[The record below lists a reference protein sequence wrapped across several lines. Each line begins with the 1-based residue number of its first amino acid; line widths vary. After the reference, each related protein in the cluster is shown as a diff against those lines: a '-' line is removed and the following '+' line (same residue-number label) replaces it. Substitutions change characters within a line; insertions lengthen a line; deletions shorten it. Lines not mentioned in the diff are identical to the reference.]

1 MSGQGVVRQ
10 RKGPAAEKPRGA
22 SAAAK
27 NAAKGVKAVTA
38 GKGRGASRA
47 ASAAA
52 GGGSGGDAG
61 GGGKSGAGGGRG
73 EPAVTKVPLALRL
86 TDRQCRIIE
95 VIQDSIDR
103 RGYPPSMREIGEAVG
118 LNSTSSVRHQLV
130 VLESKGFIRRD
141 PNRPRA
147 YIVRG
152 PSDPT
157 QAWRARMAQTT
168 PQGGGQPVGG
178 VSAGTPDHPQG
189 RMQSAISTLG
199 SSMAAGAQS
208 ALAALGALGGS
219 VGAMEFV
226 PLVGRIAAGGPILAE
241 ESIEELIPMPRAMVS
256 DGTLFALTVVGDSM
270 IEAGIMDGDTVVV
283 RQQQSAESGQIVAA
297 MIDGE
302 ATVKQ
307 LKIQRDEGRY
317 EVWLMPRNPSYD
329 PIPGDN
335 AVVLGRVVTVMRRL

>member
-10 RKGPAAEKPRGA
+10 RKGSADKP
-22 SAAAK
+22 
-27 NAAKGVKAVTA
+27 
-38 GKGRGASRA
+38 GRGA
-47 ASAAA
+47 
-52 GGGSGGDAG
+52 GGSGTAKTVKATRTVKAAG
-61 GGGKSGAGGGRG
+61 RNAG
-73 EPAVTKVPLALRL
+73 ETEAAAVTKVPLALRL

-168 PQGGGQPVGG
+168 QGAGG
-178 VSAGTPDHPQG
+178 VLNGEPSAPTSIG
-189 RMQSAISTLG
+189 RSQSALSNLG
-199 SSMAAGAQS
+199 STMAASAQS
-208 ALAALGALGGS
+208 AMAALGALGGS

-283 RQQQSAESGQIVAA
+283 RQQPSAESGQIVAA

-307 LKIQRDEGRY
+307 LKIQHEDDRH
-317 EVWLMPRNPSYD
+317 EVWLMPRNPSYA
-329 PIPGDN
+329 PIPGEN
-335 AVVLGRVVTVMRRL
+335 AIVLGRVVTVMRRL

>member
-10 RKGPAAEKPRGA
+10 RNGAAEKPPGRAGNNGA
-22 SAAAK
+22 GSAAK
-27 NAAKGVKAVTA
+27 AAKAPRTVKAA
-38 GKGRGASRA
+38 PRA
-47 ASAAA
+47 A
-52 GGGSGGDAG
+52 
-61 GGGKSGAGGGRG
+61 G
-73 EPAVTKVPLALRL
+73 ESEAVSTTKVPLALRL

-168 PQGGGQPVGG
+168 QGASGVLAPPDQPPQTTPV
-178 VSAGTPDHPQG
+178 T
-189 RMQSAISTLG
+189 R
-199 SSMAAGAQS
+199 AQS
-208 ALAALGALGGS
+208 ALSNLGSTMAASAQSAMAAIGALGGS

-241 ESIEELIPMPRAMVS
+241 EAIEELIPMPRAMVS

-283 RQQQSAESGQIVAA
+283 RQQPSAESGQIVAA
-297 MIDGE
+297 MIEGE

-307 LKIQRDEGRY
+307 LKIHHEDDRH

-329 PIPGDN
+329 PIPGED

>member
-27 NAAKGVKAVTA
+27 GAAKGVKAVTA
-38 GKGRGASRA
+38 GKGRGGAGRA
-47 ASAAA
+47 GAPG
-52 GGGSGGDAG
+52 GGGSGGEAAG
-61 GGGKSGAGGGRG
+61 RA

-130 VLESKGFIRRD
+130 VLENKGFIRRD

-168 PQGGGQPVGG
+168 PQGAQNGTLG
-178 VSAGTPDHPQG
+178 SLATPDHPQG

>member
-1 MSGQGVVRQ
+1 M
-10 RKGPAAEKPRGA
+10 
-22 SAAAK
+22 
-27 NAAKGVKAVTA
+27 
-38 GKGRGASRA
+38 
-47 ASAAA
+47 
-52 GGGSGGDAG
+52 
-61 GGGKSGAGGGRG
+61 
-73 EPAVTKVPLALRL
+73 TKVPLALRL

-157 QAWRARMAQTT
+157 QAWRTRMAQTT
-168 PQGGGQPVGG
+168 QGAGG
-178 VSAGTPDHPQG
+178 VLDASAEP
-189 RMQSAISTLG
+189 AG
-199 SSMAAGAQS
+199 SVSRAQS
-208 ALAALGALGGS
+208 ALSTLGNTMAASAQSAMAALGALGGS

-283 RQQQSAESGQIVAA
+283 RQQPSAESGQIVAA

-307 LKIQRDEGRY
+307 LKIQHEDDRH

-329 PIPGDN
+329 PIPGEN

>member
-27 NAAKGVKAVTA
+27 TATKGVKAVTA
-38 GKGRGASRA
+38 AKTRGAGR
-47 ASAAA
+47 AA
-52 GGGSGGDAG
+52 GGGGGG
-61 GGGKSGAGGGRG
+61 GGGKSESGGGGRG

-130 VLESKGFIRRD
+130 VLENKGFIRRD

-168 PQGGGQPVGG
+168 SPGGQPV
-178 VSAGTPDHPQG
+178 AGAAADHPQG

>member
-27 NAAKGVKAVTA
+27 TAAKGVKAVTA
-38 GKGRGASRA
+38 AKTRGAGRT
-47 ASAAA
+47 A
-52 GGGSGGDAG
+52 GGGGGGG
-61 GGGKSGAGGGRG
+61 GGGKSEPGGGGRG

-168 PQGGGQPVGG
+168 PQGGQPVAAAAGL
-178 VSAGTPDHPQG
+178 SAAPDHPQG

>member
-1 MSGQGVVRQ
+1 
-10 RKGPAAEKPRGA
+10 
-22 SAAAK
+22 
-27 NAAKGVKAVTA
+27 
-38 GKGRGASRA
+38 
-47 ASAAA
+47 
-52 GGGSGGDAG
+52 
-61 GGGKSGAGGGRG
+61 
-73 EPAVTKVPLALRL
+73 VTKVPLALRL

-168 PQGGGQPVGG
+168 PQGGQQVAAAAGL
-178 VSAGTPDHPQG
+178 SAAPDHPQG

>member
-22 SAAAK
+22 AAAEK
-27 NAAKGVKAVTA
+27 TAAKGVKAVTA
-38 GKGRGASRA
+38 AKTRGAGR
-47 ASAAA
+47 AA
-52 GGGSGGDAG
+52 GGGGG
-61 GGGKSGAGGGRG
+61 GGGKSEPGGGRG

-130 VLESKGFIRRD
+130 VLENKGFIRRD

-157 QAWRARMAQTT
+157 QSWRARMAQTA
-168 PQGGGQPVGG
+168 PQGGQPAAA
-178 VSAGTPDHPQG
+178 AGDHPQG

>member
-10 RKGPAAEKPRGA
+10 RKGPADKPGR
-22 SAAAK
+22 AAAK
-27 NAAKGVKAVTA
+27 SAKAARPAKAAHPA
-38 GKGRGASRA
+38 GSEA
-47 ASAAA
+47 
-52 GGGSGGDAG
+52 
-61 GGGKSGAGGGRG
+61 
-73 EPAVTKVPLALRL
+73 EAVTKVPLALRL

-130 VLESKGFIRRD
+130 VLEAKGFIRRD

-157 QAWRARMAQTT
+157 QAWRARMAQA
-168 PQGGGQPVGG
+168 QGANG
-178 VSAGTPDHPQG
+178 VPNP
-189 RMQSAISTLG
+189 
-199 SSMAAGAQS
+199 AAAAEPAATVASRAQS
-208 ALAALGALGGS
+208 ALSSLGSTMAASAQSAMAALGALGGS

-241 ESIEELIPMPRAMVS
+241 ESIEELIPMPRTMVS

-283 RQQQSAESGQIVAA
+283 RQQPSAESGEIVAA

-307 LKIQRDEGRY
+307 LKILHEDGRH
-317 EVWLMPRNPSYD
+317 EIWLMPRNPSYE
-329 PIPGDN
+329 PIPGED

>member
-10 RKGPAAEKPRGA
+10 RKEAAEKSG
-22 SAAAK
+22 
-27 NAAKGVKAVTA
+27 
-38 GKGRGASRA
+38 RA
-47 ASAAA
+47 ANGNTKAA
-52 GGGSGGDAG
+52 GS
-61 GGGKSGAGGGRG
+61 KSARSAKAAPG
-73 EPAVTKVPLALRL
+73 EAEAVVTKVPLALRL

-130 VLESKGFIRRD
+130 VLETKGFIRRD

-168 PQGGGQPVGG
+168 ATTQGANGMLGAEQS
-178 VSAGTPDHPQG
+178 SAP
-189 RMQSAISTLG
+189 G
-199 SSMAAGAQS
+199 SVARAQS
-208 ALAALGALGGS
+208 ALSNLGSTMAASAQSAMAALGALGGS

-241 ESIEELIPMPRAMVS
+241 EAIEELIPMPRAMVS

-283 RQQQSAESGQIVAA
+283 RQQPSAESGQIVAA
-297 MIDGE
+297 MIEGE

-307 LKIQRDEGRY
+307 LKIHHEDGRH

-329 PIPGDN
+329 PIPGED
-335 AVVLGRVVTVMRRL
+335 AVVLGRVVTVMRRLP

>member
-10 RKGPAAEKPRGA
+10 RKGSADKPSGRAGHT
-22 SAAAK
+22 SAGSAK
-27 NAAKGVKAVTA
+27 AVKAARSVVGKTA
-38 GKGRGASRA
+38 
-47 ASAAA
+47 
-52 GGGSGGDAG
+52 SGEA
-61 GGGKSGAGGGRG
+61 
-73 EPAVTKVPLALRL
+73 EAVTKVPLALRL

-157 QAWRARMAQTT
+157 QAWRARMAQSQGASGVLPAEPPAATT
-168 PQGGGQPVGG
+168 PVG
-178 VSAGTPDHPQG
+178 
-189 RMQSAISTLG
+189 R
-199 SSMAAGAQS
+199 AQS
-208 ALAALGALGGS
+208 ALSNLGSTMAASAQSAMAALGALGGT

-270 IEAGIMDGDTVVV
+270 IEAGIMDGDTVVI
-283 RQQQSAESGQIVAA
+283 RQQPSAESGEIVAA

-307 LKIQRDEGRY
+307 LKITHEDDRH

-329 PIPGDN
+329 PIPGEN
-335 AVVLGRVVTVMRRL
+335 AIVLGRVVTVMRRL

>member
-10 RKGPAAEKPRGA
+10 RKGPTTEKPGRATAKAAKAARPAKAARGA
-22 SAAAK
+22 AP
-27 NAAKGVKAVTA
+27 V
-38 GKGRGASRA
+38 
-47 ASAAA
+47 
-52 GGGSGGDAG
+52 GDA
-61 GGGKSGAGGGRG
+61 
-73 EPAVTKVPLALRL
+73 EAVTKVPLALRL

-157 QAWRARMAQTT
+157 QAWRARMAQA
-168 PQGGGQPVGG
+168 QGATG
-178 VSAGTPDHPQG
+178 VLGSPGDQQQ
-189 RMQSAISTLG
+189 QSASPL
-199 SSMAAGAQS
+199 SRAQS
-208 ALAALGALGGS
+208 ALSSLGSTMAAQAQSAMAAVGALGGS

-241 ESIEELIPMPRAMVS
+241 ESIEELIPMPRTMVS

-283 RQQQSAESGQIVAA
+283 RQQPSAESGEIVAA

-307 LKIQRDEGRY
+307 LKIHHEDDRHEI
-317 EVWLMPRNPSYD
+317 WLMPRNPSYD
-329 PIPGDN
+329 PIPGQD

>member
-10 RKGPAAEKPRGA
+10 RKGPADKPRA
-22 SAAAK
+22 AAAAAK
-27 NAAKGVKAVTA
+27 TRAVGRTA
-38 GKGRGASRA
+38 GG
-47 ASAAA
+47 
-52 GGGSGGDAG
+52 GGGSGGASAG
-61 GGGKSGAGGGRG
+61 GKAEPGGGRG

-130 VLESKGFIRRD
+130 VLENKGFIRRD

-168 PQGGGQPVGG
+168 PQAGGQAAVGGG
-178 VSAGTPDHPQG
+178 SALVAAPDHPQG
-189 RMQSAISTLG
+189 RMASAISTLG

>member
-10 RKGPAAEKPRGA
+10 RKGPTTEKPGRA
-22 SAAAK
+22 TTAKAAKTARPAKAARAAAP
-27 NAAKGVKAVTA
+27 A
-38 GKGRGASRA
+38 
-47 ASAAA
+47 
-52 GGGSGGDAG
+52 GDA
-61 GGGKSGAGGGRG
+61 
-73 EPAVTKVPLALRL
+73 EAVTKVPLALRL

-157 QAWRARMAQTT
+157 QAWRARMAQA
-168 PQGGGQPVGG
+168 QGATGVLGNAPSSEQQPA
-178 VSAGTPDHPQG
+178 SPLS
-189 RMQSAISTLG
+189 R
-199 SSMAAGAQS
+199 AQS
-208 ALAALGALGGS
+208 ALSSLGSTMAAQAQSAMAAVGALGGS

-241 ESIEELIPMPRAMVS
+241 ESIEELIPMPRTMVS

-283 RQQQSAESGQIVAA
+283 RQQPSAESGEIVAA

-307 LKIQRDEGRY
+307 LKIHHEDGRH
-317 EVWLMPRNPSYD
+317 EIWLMPRNPSYD
-329 PIPGDN
+329 PIPGDE

>member
-10 RKGPAAEKPRGA
+10 RKGAAEKPPGRAGNNGA
-22 SAAAK
+22 GAAAK
-27 NAAKGVKAVTA
+27 PAKVPRTVKAAPRT
-38 GKGRGASRA
+38 
-47 ASAAA
+47 AAA
-52 GGGSGGDAG
+52 GEA
-61 GGGKSGAGGGRG
+61 
-73 EPAVTKVPLALRL
+73 EAVTTKVPLALRL

-168 PQGGGQPVGG
+168 QGASGVLAPQEQP
-178 VSAGTPDHPQG
+178 APATPMA
-189 RMQSAISTLG
+189 RTQSALSNLG
-199 SSMAAGAQS
+199 STMAASAQS
-208 ALAALGALGGS
+208 AMAAIGALGGS

-241 ESIEELIPMPRAMVS
+241 EAIEELIPMPRAMVS

-283 RQQQSAESGQIVAA
+283 RQQPSAESGQIVAA
-297 MIDGE
+297 MIEGE

-307 LKIQRDEGRY
+307 LKIHHEDDRH
-317 EVWLMPRNPSYD
+317 EVWLMPRNPSYS
-329 PIPGDN
+329 PIPGED